1 MNHPQLTA
9 MIATQHDLELR
20 RRADSA
26 RRVKQ
31 DPHGIRVL
39 KCTPAPQ
46 AKRSVWSKI
55 ASAGRTATITPAP
68 ECKLA

>member
-31 DPHGIRVL
+31 APHGIRVL
-39 KCTPAPQ
+39 KGTPEPV
-46 AKRSVWSKI
+46 KRSVWSKI
-55 ASAGRTATITPAP
+55 ASTGRAATITPAP